1 MSTLGERIKIVQ
13 IKSGLQQ
20 PQFAKILGVSKE
32 TLIHYQKDRR
42 HPDSV
47 FLSNLCR
54 IYRVNPAWLLLG
66 ENEPFVLEG
75 IQEKESAKESTFT
88 AFDPVMQLLN
98 EEEGRAGI
106 TLTSEQRTA
115 ILKILR
121 ELVDRDVRSI
131 RELLRSIPGG
141 KKKED
146 G

>member
-42 HPDSV
+42 HPVSV
-47 FLSNLCR
+47 FLSNLCK
-54 IYRVNPAWLLLG
+54 IYRVNPTWLLMG
-66 ENEPFVLEG
+66 EGEPFIGKRIRE
-75 IQEKESAKESTFT
+75 EESAKQSKVP
-88 AFDPVMQLLN
+88 AIGPVMQLLN
-98 EEEGRAGI
+98 EEEERAGV
-106 TLTSEQRTA
+106 TLTPEQRTA

-141 KKKED
+141 KKKGDE
-146 G
+146 